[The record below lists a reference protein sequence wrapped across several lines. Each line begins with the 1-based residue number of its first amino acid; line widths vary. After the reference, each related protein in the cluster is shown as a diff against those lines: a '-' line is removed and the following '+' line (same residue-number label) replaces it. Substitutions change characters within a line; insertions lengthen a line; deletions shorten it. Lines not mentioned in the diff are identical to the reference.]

1 MTNEDEMTEDE
12 TMEQEPRDVL
22 AFVGRLAVQGRAP
35 KDEAELLELLAA
47 AGFSAAVVE
56 RALGAP
62 GEEHARRRDRRA
74 VPVRRL
80 TDRATRFLNALQDLG
95 YIDDAMEDIVLDS
108 AMAECDGDIDLEQL
122 RPHVAAVL
130 FDRQYDLEPET
141 LRFLEEEWRLAFH

>member
-1 MTNEDEMTEDE
+1 MSEDE
-12 TMEQEPRDVL
+12 TMQQEPRDVL

-35 KDEAELLELLAA
+35 GDRAELLEVLAA
-47 AGFSAAVVE
+47 AGFAAEIVE

-62 GEEHARRRDRRA
+62 GDGATRAAARRGRHS

-95 YIDDAMEDIVLDS
+95 YIDNALEDQVLDS
-108 AMAECDGDIDLEQL
+108 AMAEHAGDIDLEEL

-141 LRFLEEEWRLAFH
+141 LHFLQEEWRLAFH